1 MNLDDTLTHFVP
13 FQRINDARAA
23 ILAADD
29 IVARE
34 DHHAAVK
41 KEVDWQHHWVK
52 KFEAAEHE
60 IFKLRQA
67 LDMTGVGRVS
77 AVLRLI
83 RGATGGAGGK
93 HDDTCH
99 HRHAACLARKVHE
112 ALTQDVTP

>member
-1 MNLDDTLTHFVP
+1 MNLNDTLTHFVP

-41 KEVDWQHHWVK
+41 KEVDWGNHIGAQLQ
-52 KFEAAEHE
+52 AAQLENHRL
-60 IFKLRQA
+60 KTA
-67 LDMTGVGRVS
+67 LDMTAVERIRRVLS
-77 AVLRLI
+77 LI
-83 RGATGGAGGK
+83 DDVTGGAGGK

-112 ALTQDVTP
+112 ALSQDVTP